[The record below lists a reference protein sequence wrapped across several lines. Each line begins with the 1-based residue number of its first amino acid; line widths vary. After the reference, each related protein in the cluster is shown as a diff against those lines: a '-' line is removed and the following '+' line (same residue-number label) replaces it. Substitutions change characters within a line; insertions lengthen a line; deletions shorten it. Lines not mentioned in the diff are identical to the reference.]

1 MIPLATRFR
10 AVVHYTHFLHSLRKV
25 SKLYNVSKS
34 SLHRWI
40 KKDPRA
46 LAIAKQVSRRRRASA
61 FSSVQHVIK
70 EEVEANPFT
79 TMDGLSRVLKERCGL
94 KLARTTVGRY
104 RAACGFA
111 WKKAF
116 RTVVPKHDP
125 QRVRAFCEAHIHSYS
140 SAQYYQKAMFDHSR
154 RRTDR
159 WNAETEDVVAALPT
173 PKTADVG
180 ALETAVR
187 AMLPVLPGLLEHR
200 RARGYRKMRFLRYCR
215 RKRAIAELVDAVAP
229 PDAPLLC
236 IGFGDWNGGSKSP
249 VSRRTCGPLQEI
261 KFQLSRRPNVWLS
274 VVDEYKTSQMCSC
287 CQQKLCNMK
296 AAGVITKRDGSTAE
310 RFGRVHQVLHCRN
323 SEGRSTGRCNTTW
336 NRDANAALNLLVIT
350 KAAVE
355 GRERPPAMRRE
366 PVGSRR
372 QGVSAHVLA
381 PGPPSASETPICV
394 PPTFEWIQNVTK

>member
-125 QRVRAFCEAHIHSYS
+125 QRVRAFCEAHIGCRENLVCIDGACFYVG
-140 SAQYYQKAMFDHSR
+140 DH
-154 RRTDR
+154 
-159 WNAETEDVVAALPT
+159 
-173 PKTADVG
+173 PK
-180 ALETAVR
+180 
-187 AMLPVLPGLLEHR
+187 
-200 RARGYRKMRFLRYCR
+200 RGYSQRG
-215 RKRAIAELVDAVAP
+215 KRLTVAT
-229 PDAPLLC
+229 
-236 IGFGDWNGGSKSP
+236 
-249 VSRRTCGPLQEI
+249 SRTV
-261 KFQLSRRPNVWLS
+261 RRPNVWLS

-310 RFGRVHQVLHCRN
+310 RVGRVHQVLHCRN